1 MNNIARHR
9 PRTALILGIQR
20 ENRQIRQLQE
30 ENAEL
35 VATLK
40 QHQAALDLIMSSYR
54 EQITRIRSAQKSEKD
69 LMEKHSHETQV
80 KKESKFDW
88 SCVDRDVLM
97 DSSSI

>member
-35 VATLK
+35 VASLK

-54 EQITRIRSAQKSEKD
+54 EQITRIRNAHKSEQD
-69 LMEKHSHETQV
+69 LLQKHSSDTNV
-80 KKESKFDW
+80 RRF
-88 SCVDRDVLM
+88 
-97 DSSSI
+97 I